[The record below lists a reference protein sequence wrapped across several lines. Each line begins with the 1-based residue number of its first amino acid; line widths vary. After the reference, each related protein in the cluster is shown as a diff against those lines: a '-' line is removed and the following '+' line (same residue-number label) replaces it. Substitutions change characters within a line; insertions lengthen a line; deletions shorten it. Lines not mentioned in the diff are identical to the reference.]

1 MDLPMENAMST
12 DTNERLDAIEQRLT
26 QLERALSEI
35 TKRQADEL
43 AAAALAEQ
51 MAAGERS

>member
-1 MDLPMENAMST
+1 MST